1 MILLN
6 HMIIPVIVFS
16 VFILSISYKMLPFYG
31 LISYVDSVYF
41 FPDGFFNFFST
52 WRESFLGAYNSNLF
66 GIPIT
71 GNLPKILNF
80 FGLTDNV
87 ASYILNYAPVF
98 ILCLLVFFIIKKIS
112 NNNFYAYFAGFFI
125 ILNNFI
131 FQQFLI
137 WPGHYFYNV
146 IGLVLLFYQTYKIF
160 KQSDSLK
167 FKDIAILILISVFAI
182 HPIFF
187 AIYMAYL
194 FCFFAFYFFR
204 VKKDKVKYVFSVSS
218 AFIGTFFIHLYWII
232 PFVLNNFYQSVAES
246 YNGNLTAILDGYS
259 KMVTYSNSI
268 NYYNYPGLFSSL
280 LNNDLWQ
287 YLFYFIFFGLIIG
300 VTCKISQ
307 INRERNFLL
316 FMLLVYVIFF
326 ALAMGPKE
334 KLLGDAWMYFFNNVP
349 FFGFFRSFTR
359 FLIVSL
365 ISTIFIFALFIREW
379 VAQPKRKNFIVG
391 IAGIFLLSA
400 NLIFFTG
407 NLDGG
412 IGPAKIPEEYYKVNE
427 QYFKNDPANFSFISY
442 PNVPYEAYTWSINK
456 NINLFISDIYFNLY
470 FFSKPAVYNDL
481 SVQIQRR
488 DNFFK
493 DLFKFEFKPYENLDR
508 DLSRLNAKYV
518 FVHRDLV
525 DILNKGI
532 LNRGEAYKYDNY
544 LKHFENNP
552 KYILKEENR
561 YFYLFEF
568 RDFPPILSVEHPGGS
583 RRNEGLSFYRI
594 FDTKY
599 KLILKNL
606 KTKTDLSFLSSFHE
620 AWYLYLTKNVNNNGF
635 SPKRTIFEGEELS
648 YLWKKP
654 IFNNSHKI
662 VYDYANGW
670 EIDPNYIKINFDKS
684 FYKENPDG
692 SIDVE
697 LILYFKPQ
705 SYFYLGLVISVTT
718 LLGCIGYLI
727 LNFIKKRKRRPL
739 GLNIIEEDKEVGS
752 LL

>member
-1 MILLN
+1 
-6 HMIIPVIVFS
+6 MIIPIIVFS
-16 VFILSISYKMLPFYG
+16 TFVLSISFKMLPFNG
-31 LISYVDSVYF
+31 LISYVDTVYF
-41 FPDGFFNFFST
+41 FPDSVFNVFST
-52 WRESFLGAYNSNLF
+52 WRESFLGAYNPALF

-71 GNLPKILNF
+71 GNFPKILDF
-80 FGLTDNV
+80 FGLSDNV
-87 ASYILNYAPVF
+87 ASYLLNYVPVL
-98 ILCLLVFFIIKKIS
+98 ILCLLVFFVTKKIS
-112 NNNFYAYFAGFFI
+112 NNSFYAYFAGFFI

-160 KQSDSLK
+160 KRDAGLK
-167 FKDIAILILISVFAI
+167 LKDMVVLILISVFAI

-187 AIYMAYL
+187 AIYLAYL
-194 FCFFAFYFFR
+194 FCFFIYFFR
-204 VKKDKVKYVFSVSS
+204 KKDKVKYAISVL
-218 AFIGTFFIHLYWII
+218 AVFIGIITIHLYWIF

-246 YNGNLTAILDGYS
+246 YNGNLTAILDSYA

-280 LNNDLWQ
+280 FNKDIGQ
-287 YLFYFIFFGLIIG
+287 YLFYFIYFGLLIG
-300 VTCKISQ
+300 VVYKMKEQ
-307 INRERNFLL
+307 INRKARNFLF

-334 KLLGDAWMYFFNNVP
+334 KFLGDAWMYFFNNVP

-365 ISTIFIFALFIREW
+365 ASSIFIFALFIREW
-379 VAQPKRKNFIVG
+379 TVLPKYKNFIVG
-391 IAGIFLLSA
+391 ITGMFLLSA

-407 NLDGG
+407 NLNGA

-427 QYFKNDPANFSFISY
+427 QYFKNDPANFSFISF

-488 DNFFK
+488 DNFFE

-518 FVHRDLV
+518 FVHKDLV
-525 DILNKGI
+525 DILHKA
-532 LNRGEAYKYDNY
+532 EAYKYENY

-552 KYILKEENR
+552 KYILKEENK

-568 RDFPPILSVEHPGGS
+568 RDFPSILSA
-583 RRNEGLSFYRI
+583 EGLSFYRI

-599 KLILKNL
+599 KLIIKNI
-606 KTKTDLSFLSSFHE
+606 KTKTDLSFLSSFHQ
-620 AWYLYLTKNVNNNGF
+620 AWYLYLVKNVNNSRSEPIRMTDVRPPRVDSTRVEAGSVGTQTF
-635 SPKRTIFEGEELS
+635 FEGEELS
-648 YLWKKP
+648 CLWKKP
-654 IFNNSHKI
+654 IFDDTHKI

-670 EIDPNYIKINFDKS
+670 EIDPNYIKRNFDRN

-692 SIDVE
+692 SIDIE
-697 LILYFKPQ
+697 LTLYFKPQ
-705 SYFYLGLVISVTT
+705 SYFYLGLIISLITFFAC
-718 LLGCIGYLI
+718 LGYLI
-727 LNFIKKRKRRPL
+727 FNLIKKRKLKNPL
-739 GLNIIEEDKEVGS
+739 KTGVGM
-752 LL
+752 LKY